1 MSELVRKDASQLTT
15 EDVLYAYTLAT
26 YLLEGHP
33 EVVSKVLKRLGTGYP
48 GIPALSEALGMDV
61 PSLERRIERW
71 LTERVG

>member
-1 MSELVRKDASQLTT
+1 VRKYASELTT

-26 YLLEGHP
+26 YLLEAHP
-33 EVVSKVLKRLGTGYP
+33 EVVPKMLKRLGTGYP

-61 PSLERRIERW
+61 PTFERRLERW